1 MLEVTEEE
9 YHKCEVSTEQQ
20 YVSQNKSASILCV
33 FMYVFIFNEFIDD
46 YDYMIIIVV

>member
-20 YVSQNKSASILCV
+20 YASQNKSVSILCPSYTHV
-33 FMYVFIFNEFIDD
+33 FIDD
-46 YDYMIIIVV
+46 YDNMILIVV